1 MVECVS
7 QSEPVLDPLFETPS
21 GETAPVA
28 DAGLQY
34 LSRESYTPLMEVWK
48 ARTQD
53 GRLRQVKILKGLS
66 RKRTLSDV
74 ELEKI
79 AYLKYLKHPRLA
91 PIEDIHFD
99 SGRVLIVGAVPES
112 NLFDRWRQLMSQG
125 KPGIDRKELLQ
136 YLAIITESL
145 EHMVRHANLHHL
157 YLNPSSLY
165 YFGGRLRVAD
175 YCLAQLAW
183 LPAGQQ
189 LDQQG
194 LKYAAPELYEGAYHP
209 NSDQYSLALI
219 YAEMLTG
226 QLPFHGNT
234 IKQWREQRRAMELD
248 LRLLPAH
255 EHEVLYRALDF
266 EPSRRFGNC
275 TSFLENLIQS
285 VAKSSGFR
293 MKPLTDQSATE
304 SSLLLSGETLPV
316 IPADEVEVI
325 LRRLIQVV
333 AMKTIYN
340 KDQGIRFL
348 IDENGM
354 VIHRCAAWLPGGLAL
369 NKLDGFAH
377 EWNAKLV
384 EVHEESHEYTYH
396 IKMSQNFWQKM
407 LRRKSEYIAIRIR
420 MTPPKEANVKQ
431 TEVEIQLCY
440 TDAKPENE
448 RDRLEIVVPALL
460 CSLRT
465 YLLAKTETRT
475 SERYR
480 FESKVYL
487 YPIYVNNIGDPIVGT
502 SRDISMTGIR
512 VFTPQEF
519 TSTDCI
525 VQLHTQ
531 EFGSVIL
538 PAKLQRCEP
547 LSTGMYDLGLKF

>member
-1 MVECVS
+1 MSKPE
-7 QSEPVLDPLFETPS
+7 QAFDPLFETPS
-21 GETAPVA
+21 GEPAPES

-66 RKRTLSDV
+66 KKRTLTDA

-91 PIEDIHFD
+91 PIEDILFD
-99 SGRVLIVGAVPES
+99 AGRVLIVGAVPES
-112 NLFDRWRQLMSQG
+112 TLFDRWRQLLTQG
-125 KPGIDRKELLQ
+125 KQGIDRKELLQ

-145 EHMVRHANLHHL
+145 EHLVRHANLHHL
-157 YLNPSSLY
+157 YLNPASLY
-165 YFGGRLRVAD
+165 YFGGRMRVAD
-175 YCLAQLAW
+175 YSLAQLAW

-194 LKYAAPELYEGAYHP
+194 LKYAAPELFDGAYHA

-226 QLPFHGNT
+226 QLPFHGNNL
-234 IKQWREQRRAMELD
+234 KQWREQRRAMELD

-255 EHEVLYRALDF
+255 EHEVLYRALEF
-266 EPSRRFGNC
+266 EPSRRYANC

-285 VAKSSGFR
+285 VANSSGYR
-293 MKPLTDQSATE
+293 MKALTDPHPTE
-304 SSLLLSGETLPV
+304 SSLLLTGETLPV
-316 IPADEVEVI
+316 IPAEEVEVI
-325 LRRLIQVV
+325 LRRVIQVV

-340 KDQGIRFL
+340 KDQGIRFMM
-348 IDENGM
+348 DDQGV
-354 VIHRCAAWLPGGLAL
+354 VIHRCAAWLPGGLAI
-369 NKLDGFAH
+369 NKLEGFAH
-377 EWNAKLV
+377 DWDAKLV
-384 EVHEESHEYTYH
+384 NVDEDIHEYTYQ
-396 IKMSQNFWQKM
+396 IKMGQSFWQK
-407 LRRKSEYIAIRIR
+407 LIRRKNEFIEIRIR
-420 MTPPKEANVKQ
+420 MFPPKEANVKQ
-431 TEVEIQLCY
+431 TEVEIRLCY

-465 YLLAKTETRT
+465 YLLAKTETRLN
-475 SERYR
+475 ERYR
-480 FESKVYL
+480 YENKVYL
-487 YPIYVNNIGDPIVGT
+487 YPIYVNSIGDPVVGT
-502 SRDISMTGIR
+502 SRDISMSGIR
-512 VFTPQEF
+512 VFAAQEF
-519 TSTDCI
+519 TCTECI

-547 LSTGMYDLGLKF
+547 LSTGMYDIGLRF